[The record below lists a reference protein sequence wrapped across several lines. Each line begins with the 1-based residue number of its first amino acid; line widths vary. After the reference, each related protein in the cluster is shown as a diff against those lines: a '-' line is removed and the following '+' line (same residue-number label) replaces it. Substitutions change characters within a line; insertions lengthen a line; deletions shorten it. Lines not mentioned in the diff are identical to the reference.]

1 MISGDSNE
9 NGKKNR
15 NKNKTKNT
23 QEKKK
28 TIGLNSKTKTTL
40 HVQHTFL
47 CNIFG
52 VALHDY
58 NVKFAKT
65 S

>member
-9 NGKKNR
+9 NGIKKQKQKQNQR
-15 NKNKTKNT
+15 HTG
-23 QEKKK
+23 KKK

-47 CNIFG
+47 YNIFG
-52 VALHDY
+52 VVLHDY

>member
-9 NGKKNR
+9 NGIKKTET
-15 NKNKTKNT
+15 KTKPKT
-23 QEKKK
+23 HRKKK

-52 VALHDY
+52 VVLHDY